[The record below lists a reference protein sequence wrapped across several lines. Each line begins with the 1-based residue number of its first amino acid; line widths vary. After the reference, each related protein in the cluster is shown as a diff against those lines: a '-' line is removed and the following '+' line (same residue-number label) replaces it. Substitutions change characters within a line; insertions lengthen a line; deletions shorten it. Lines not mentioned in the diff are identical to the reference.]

1 LLASD
6 NELIKLVE
14 TSRTLCP
21 VHFAASA
28 PTYYNPVARE
38 KWSPSS
44 LLLPGSD
51 RSYDTDVDRRVRGT
65 AGGDR
70 LESSVPPS
78 TLVASL
84 PCVNI
89 LFNSVVSSDASF
101 GSIDLTD
108 FYLESPLATHQF
120 IKIYTNIFSP
130 QVLSRLSLLPFL
142 QKDKAG
148 KPYILF
154 RIEKTMYGLKEAGKL
169 SNLRL
174 VSLLQTFQFHQTNTP
189 GLFRHSTRPITFVL
203 VVDDFGVKYH
213 HPSDFAFLVSCLS
226 TLYHVKAHPIAS
238 SFLGFTLAHNRSDR
252 TFSVSYPNYISTL
265 LTRLRP
271 GGVAHAASPF
281 IYTPPS
287 YGSPAPQTP
296 TATDTSPPA
305 TPTQTKELQVAIGYL
320 LYYGRAVDP
329 RFLPATCALASEQA
343 HPTTDT
349 MTRLNRLLGY
359 AAAHPNG
366 RKIYRA
372 SQMILRCL
380 SDASYLSRPS
390 AGSVAG
396 STHFL
401 GDLSDTAPL
410 NHPISSHSTRIPV
423 VCSFVAEAEYAGAF
437 ASSRIA
443 TNERQILDD
452 MGHPQPPTP
461 IFCDNEVAIGLA
473 NGSVTL
479 KMSKSLDMRFHW
491 LRDRIRQGQ
500 FRVLFIPGALNI
512 ADFFTKALPVLRH
525 RALAPYSAVD
535 PDDDI
540 TDLYCNLN
548 VVSLLYDAC

>member
-1 LLASD
+1 
-6 NELIKLVE
+6 
-14 TSRTLCP
+14 
-21 VHFAASA
+21 
-28 PTYYNPVARE
+28 
-38 KWSPSS
+38 
-44 LLLPGSD
+44 
-51 RSYDTDVDRRVRGT
+51 
-65 AGGDR
+65 
-70 LESSVPPS
+70 
-78 TLVASL
+78 
-84 PCVNI
+84 
-89 LFNSVVSSDASF
+89 
-101 GSIDLTD
+101 
-108 FYLESPLATHQF
+108 
-120 IKIYTNIFSP
+120 
-130 QVLSRLSLLPFL
+130 
-142 QKDKAG
+142 
-148 KPYILF
+148 
-154 RIEKTMYGLKEAGKL
+154 
-169 SNLRL
+169 
-174 VSLLQTFQFHQTNTP
+174 
-189 GLFRHSTRPITFVL
+189 L

-226 TLYHVKAHPIAS
+226 TLYHAKAHPLAS
-238 SFLGFTLAHNRSDR
+238 TFLGFSLQHNRSDR

-271 GGVAHAASPF
+271 NGVAHAASPF
-281 IYTPPS
+281 LYTPPS
-287 YGSPAPQTP
+287 YGSSAPQSP

-305 TPTQTKELQVAIGYL
+305 TPSQTKELQVAIGYL

-343 HPTTDT
+343 HPTTET

-401 GDLSDTAPL
+401 GDLADTAPL

-443 TNERQILDD
+443 TNERQILHD

-491 LRDRIRQGQ
+491 LRDRIQQGQ
-500 FRVLFIPGALNI
+500 FRVLFIKGALNI
-512 ADFFTKALPVLRH
+512 ADFFTKALPVIRH
-525 RALAPYSAVD
+525 RVLAPFSAVD
-535 PDDDI
+535 PDDNLSNI
-540 TDLYCNLN
+540 YINLNNLN